1 MIDDQYIII
10 PPSLQGQTTTT
21 ITTTISTWRLV
32 QVVRSQE
39 HPKSRG
45 HGREVAKGPK

>member
-10 PPSLQGQTTTT
+10 PPSLQGQTTT
-21 ITTTISTWRLV
+21 TTTISTWRLV

-45 HGREVAKGPK
+45 HGREVARGPK